1 VQIKLLGIEPE
12 TKPSNPTIVLSSE
25 DLAKLMKDG
34 ELQVSFNLKN
44 GDAKKSAKVVDRVE
58 AKNLIEAA
66 LAARND
72 LEIE

>member
-12 TKPSNPTIVLSSE
+12 TKPSNPTIALSSE

-34 ELQVSFNLKN
+34 ELQVTFSFKN
-44 GDAKKSAKVVDRVE
+44 GDVKKSTKTVDRVE

-72 LEIE
+72 LEL